1 MNTKC
6 AYKMIE
12 DLLARYAHLPKQKSA
27 GWYLARETSIGGSEL
42 STVLGINKYKKFREF
57 IFEKIGLGEPVDSN
71 NPNFLWGNLF
81 ENVHANIL
89 THIFNIKIEDFGS
102 IPWRDE
108 QSHFRVSPDG
118 FFGASLQQ
126 MLSGPLID
134 NRAEFLAQLPPGTD
148 LEKPR
153 VFVLELKSPARR
165 TIDKSAIPEVY
176 QPQVFAELCID
187 DCVEF
192 ALFSEC
198 AFKRCSYSDY
208 ENTVNSTASFI
219 VRGGDRSESLPLY
232 MGIIHIYA
240 PIDNSDLANYLHTRY
255 IDHISHSLI
264 DIGAIT
270 DPNLYFEFVSKIKP
284 YNMICK
290 YTMSGSDK
298 VSTDNDDKI
307 IDESRYTCVAVV
319 PWKAYDI
326 SYHLVHKDPNYI
338 TARYPLIL
346 KTTDCITNSRAML
359 ADDNNT
365 EDEVID
371 YINSCEDELKLLR
384 KDLSRKGII

>member
-1 MNTKC
+1 
-6 AYKMIE
+6 MIE
-12 DLLARYAHLPKQKSA
+12 DLLARYSHLPKQKSA

-89 THIFNIKIEDFGS
+89 THIFDIKIEDFGS

-134 NRAEFLAQLPPGTD
+134 NRAEFLAELPPGTD

-165 TIDKSAIPEVY
+165 KIDKSSIPEVY

-187 DCVEF
+187 ECVEF

-208 ENTVNSTASFI
+208 ENTVDSTASFI
-219 VRGGDRSESLPLY
+219 VRGGDRSDSLPLY
-232 MGIIHIYA
+232 MGLIHIYA
-240 PIDNSDLANYLHTRY
+240 PIADVELADYLHARY
-255 IDHISHSLI
+255 RDHITHSLI

-270 DPNLYFEFVSKIKP
+270 DHDLYFEFISKMKP
-284 YNMICK
+284 HNMRCK
-290 YTMSGSDK
+290 YTIGGSNTI
-298 VSTDNDDKI
+298 STDNDN
-307 IDESRYTCVAVV
+307 ESINESLYTCIAVV

-326 SYHLVHKDPNYI
+326 SYHLVHKKPDYI

-346 KTTDCITNSRAML
+346 MTTECITKSRAML
-359 ADDNNT
+359 ADENNT
-365 EDEVID
+365 EDDVID
-371 YINSCEDELKLLR
+371 YINDCDEELKLLR
-384 KDLSRKGII
+384 KSLKCKGII